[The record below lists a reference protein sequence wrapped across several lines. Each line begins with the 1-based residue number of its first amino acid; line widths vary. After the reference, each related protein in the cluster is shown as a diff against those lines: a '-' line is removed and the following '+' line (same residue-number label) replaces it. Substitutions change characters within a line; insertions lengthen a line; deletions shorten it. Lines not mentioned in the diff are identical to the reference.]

1 MYDENLKDKEKMM
14 EDKKYREE
22 QGILLTKENTDTE
35 LQTRSLLHLKIQN
48 SFQFLKEKNSLL
60 KVFAGQGCIIRLVT
74 LDELQCTENVVS

>member
-48 SFQFLKEKNSLL
+48 SFQFLNE
-60 KVFAGQGCIIRLVT
+60 
-74 LDELQCTENVVS
+74 